1 MICYNI
7 SLYLYQNTNII
18 VMAYF
23 RYNILISQYEYWKD
37 QIKSHKFQIIQKFQL
52 PNIAGNF
59 ILSIISNVLDVLS
72 IKHFKISEIFGL
84 WYRGVWYRDI
94 LILNIIQRHNFF
106 QSFASIGRV
115 DLVNIFKF
123 ICISHGHCYF
133 LFTSRFIS
141 FTATFFGI
149 EAECLSRVPAFHILC
164 PRIRGWKQGQLA
176 RICEQHPFL
185 RFSQQNISPNPNG
198 YKKR

>member
-94 LILNIIQRHNFF
+94 IILNIIQRHNFF

-115 DLVNIFKF
+115 DLVVFYICPPPFSSYWTLKMTF
-123 ICISHGHCYF
+123 IWQDRNKI
-133 LFTSRFIS
+133 
-141 FTATFFGI
+141 
-149 EAECLSRVPAFHILC
+149 
-164 PRIRGWKQGQLA
+164 
-176 RICEQHPFL
+176 
-185 RFSQQNISPNPNG
+185 RFSQINQEIFS
-198 YKKR
+198 

>member
-1 MICYNI
+1 MIYYNI

-115 DLVNIFKF
+115 DLVTLIFK
-123 ICISHGHCYF
+123 SLQKKVLQWRH
-133 LFTSRFIS
+133 
-141 FTATFFGI
+141 
-149 EAECLSRVPAFHILC
+149 
-164 PRIRGWKQGQLA
+164 K
-176 RICEQHPFL
+176 
-185 RFSQQNISPNPNG
+185 NI
-198 YKKR
+198 

>member
-94 LILNIIQRHNFF
+94 IILNIIQRHNFF

-115 DLVNIFKF
+115 DLVNIVLKSELNV
-123 ICISHGHCYF
+123 ILTAGPWKSTMRSPMKLCTT
-133 LFTSRFIS
+133 LKTSQR
-141 FTATFFGI
+141 
-149 EAECLSRVPAFHILC
+149 
-164 PRIRGWKQGQLA
+164 
-176 RICEQHPFL
+176 
-185 RFSQQNISPNPNG
+185 
-198 YKKR
+198 KK

>member
-1 MICYNI
+1 
-7 SLYLYQNTNII
+7 
-18 VMAYF
+18 MAYF

-94 LILNIIQRHNFF
+94 IILNIIQRHNFF

-115 DLVNIFKF
+115 DLVF
-123 ICISHGHCYF
+123 
-133 LFTSRFIS
+133 
-141 FTATFFGI
+141 
-149 EAECLSRVPAFHILC
+149 
-164 PRIRGWKQGQLA
+164 
-176 RICEQHPFL
+176 
-185 RFSQQNISPNPNG
+185 
-198 YKKR
+198 

>member
-1 MICYNI
+1 MIYYNI

-94 LILNIIQRHNFF
+94 IILNIIQRHNFF

-115 DLVNIFKF
+115 DLVFV
-123 ICISHGHCYF
+123 G
-133 LFTSRFIS
+133 T
-141 FTATFFGI
+141 
-149 EAECLSRVPAFHILC
+149 
-164 PRIRGWKQGQLA
+164 
-176 RICEQHPFL
+176 
-185 RFSQQNISPNPNG
+185 
-198 YKKR
+198 

>member
-1 MICYNI
+1 
-7 SLYLYQNTNII
+7 
-18 VMAYF
+18 MAYF

-94 LILNIIQRHNFF
+94 IILNIIQRHNFF

-115 DLVNIFKF
+115 DVVYVQLMCVFSSWYKPNTYRAQMSRLNRIESGLL
-123 ICISHGHCYF
+123 ISQPKVAK
-133 LFTSRFIS
+133 S
-141 FTATFFGI
+141 
-149 EAECLSRVPAFHILC
+149 V
-164 PRIRGWKQGQLA
+164 
-176 RICEQHPFL
+176 
-185 RFSQQNISPNPNG
+185 
-198 YKKR
+198 

>member
-94 LILNIIQRHNFF
+94 IILNIIQRHNFF

-115 DLVNIFKF
+115 DLVYIVFNITERNKLLWCSHDVAFIPGTIITCKF
-123 ICISHGHCYF
+123 RKIIPIPPMYVGSMEHHKSVDQDPFMTGLLHE
-133 LFTSRFIS
+133 
-141 FTATFFGI
+141 GI
-149 EAECLSRVPAFHILC
+149 FHVGGLIKPVIFDSL
-164 PRIRGWKQGQLA
+164 P
-176 RICEQHPFL
+176 
-185 RFSQQNISPNPNG
+185 
-198 YKKR
+198 

>member
-115 DLVNIFKF
+115 DLV
-123 ICISHGHCYF
+123 
-133 LFTSRFIS
+133 FTDI
-141 FTATFFGI
+141 
-149 EAECLSRVPAFHILC
+149 ILDILLGLDNFAVHLVTGSSIVT
-164 PRIRGWKQGQLA
+164 RN
-176 RICEQHPFL
+176 PFL
-185 RFSQQNISPNPNG
+185 LQCLHGSVREVVENCLVQGVP
-198 YKKR
+198 